1 MNTSSSPQSKRTGA
15 SRRADIPPR
24 VLRQLNRG
32 ELETVTLVETLAVDF
47 PTLLCAT
54 VPGAPR
60 TAVKKLRAARDVGV
74 TRRMALA
81 GAELLDHLGPA
92 AYLRLARHRSDIV
105 RGWAA
110 FLLAA
115 TPHFTLGER
124 LQLIRPLAN
133 DHNAGVREWAWLAL
147 RPSLAA
153 EITHAIDLLEP
164 WTISSSPFQRRFA
177 SEATR
182 PRGVGAQI
190 QTLKNRRSSLA
201 IIESLRADPHRHA
214 QDSVANWL
222 TTPQIA
228 WPAGF
233 AKLASAGSA
242 NLPYHG
248 PHLPA
253 GDAEFGELSVSRPP
267 KEAPLGVVKEV
278 VLRNTSA
285 RSAAEHAAPCAAP
298 RRSRGECRRS

>member
-1 MNTSSSPQSKRTGA
+1 VNTSSSPQSKRTGA

-147 RPSLAA
+147 RPLLAA

-182 PRGVGAQI
+182 PRGVWCAQI
-190 QTLKNRRSSLA
+190 QTLKESPQLGLP
-201 IIESLRADPHRHA
+201 IIEPLRADPHRYV

-222 TTPQIA
+222 NDA
-228 WPAGF
+228 
-233 AKLASAGSA
+233 AK
-242 NLPYHG
+242 
-248 PHLPA
+248 
-253 GDAEFGELSVSRPP
+253 SRPGWVRETCIRWQRESP
-267 KEAPLGVVKEV
+267 APATARICQRAT
-278 VLRNTSA
+278 RNLA
-285 RSAAEHAAPCAAP
+285 I
-298 RRSRGECRRS
+298 